1 MNFFREID
9 LEQWLSEQ
17 LIHIENP
24 EERKFFRKWME
35 QTMVPMRKEYLEHLK
50 NMERELLQRNAGN
63 IGNPIVTAIE
73 ERRKL
78 DVTDTFLFPMD
89 SRDMEETMVDTK
101 AMLRCLNDGQGYQLY
116 SVYFDGGYRE
126 LCQMMERNPYFSARA
141 YTAYG
146 QYKGK
151 VRLKRSTRYDGIL
164 QRLYQD
170 FVQNC
175 KEWIP
180 INTCYLQRMLE
191 VELMQLDPP
200 MEGEIVERIEVDFGE
215 YVGQIKYHM
224 VPLWN
229 ITSSKITTTV
239 YPVRTPEGDF
249 YEHKILGDKLSVN
262 SQYLVSGDC
271 NIWSIQRLNEKEQ
284 DIIIRCDARRPIQW
298 TLREIVGMRQ
308 DRMPVLEYRFNAGNP
323 LKKAIRTRA
332 EAIHY
337 ANSLQIKELNLVDVY
352 MEEPKGFREEQTYD
366 MDAFLVDRIGLSPTS
381 PVLYLKWKAADIMNP
396 WNLDMLSYAQTC
408 FQGAY
413 PQYRIKSEI
422 V

>member
-17 LIHIENP
+17 LLHIENP
-24 EERKFFRKWME
+24 EERKLFREWME
-35 QTMVPMRKEYLEHLK
+35 QTMVPMRKEYLGQLENIEK
-50 NMERELLQRNAGN
+50 ELFQRNTGN
-63 IGNPIVTAIE
+63 VGKPIVTAIE
-73 ERRKL
+73 ERQKV

-89 SRDMEETMVDTK
+89 SGDMEETIVDTK
-101 AMLRCLNDGQGYQLY
+101 EVFRCLNEEQGYRLY
-116 SVYFDGGYRE
+116 SVYFDGDYRK
-126 LCQMMERNPYFSARA
+126 LCQMMERNAYFQARA

-151 VRLKRSTRYDGIL
+151 VCLKRSTRYDGIL
-164 QRLYQD
+164 QGLYQD
-170 FVQNC
+170 FVQNS

-180 INTCYLQRMLE
+180 IHTCYLQKILE
-191 VELMQLDPP
+191 VELIQLDLP

-215 YVGQIKYHM
+215 YAGSIKYHM

-229 ITSSKITTTV
+229 VTSSKITTTV
-239 YPVRTPEGDF
+239 YPVRTPEGNF
-249 YEHKILGDKLSVN
+249 YEHRILGDKLLAD
-262 SQYLVSGDC
+262 SQYLISGDC
-271 NIWSIQRLNEKEQ
+271 NIWSIQRLNEREQ

-308 DRMPVLEYRFNAGNP
+308 DRIPVMEYRISAKNP

-337 ANSLQIKELNLVDVY
+337 ANSLQIKELNLIEIY

-366 MDAFLVDRIGLSPTS
+366 MDAFLKDRIELSPTS
-381 PVLYLKWKAADIMNP
+381 PVLYLRWKAVDIMNP

-408 FQGAY
+408 FQRAY
-413 PQYRIKSEI
+413 PQYCIKSEI